1 MEGCRFWLPRC
12 LFFIFLMTSLTVV
25 FFAGFRSSSALMRHE
40 IAYVLGQMQEEVTVE
55 ALTRQLENVKENN
68 MVRHECAEALGSIGN
83 PQCTEILTVSAHAR
97 YCHCVCK
104 HCVSRLLM
112 GEQLFL
118 EILER

>member
-1 MEGCRFWLPRC
+1 
-12 LFFIFLMTSLTVV
+12 MTSLTVV

-83 PQCTEILTVSAHAR
+83 PQCTEILTVKTRALECQ
-97 YCHCVCK
+97 YVLK
-104 HCVSRLLM
+104 HCVSRLIM
-112 GEQLFL
+112 GDHFFF
-118 EILER
+118 